1 MHLAIILYV
10 HCMHVCLET
19 ASVAKTASNGA
30 RVNDV
35 HAVQSIT
42 ISYIR
47 VHGEALRPLR
57 NSINALGRG
66 TLQNEKLLKSPS
78 ALI

>member
-1 MHLAIILYV
+1 MVLYE
-10 HCMHVCLET
+10 HCMHACLET

-47 VHGEALRPLR
+47 VDAQALRPLR
-57 NSINALGRG
+57 KSINALGRG
-66 TLQNEKLLKSPS
+66 TLQNENC
-78 ALI
+78 